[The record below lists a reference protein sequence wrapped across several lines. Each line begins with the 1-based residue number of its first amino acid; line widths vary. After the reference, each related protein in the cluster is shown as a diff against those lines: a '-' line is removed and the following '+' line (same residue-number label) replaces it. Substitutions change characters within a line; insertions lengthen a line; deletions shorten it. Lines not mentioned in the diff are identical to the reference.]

1 VSAYPKTENL
11 FERDPDTKKLV
22 PGALRN
28 SEYGQI
34 QHWWVTE
41 KIDGT
46 NIRIDYDLL
55 TDTLE
60 VKGRTD
66 AASLPKDF
74 ISEAFPLGVTPELCR
89 DVLLELLGEKAVDE
103 GWAFTAYG
111 EGYGPGIQKNG
122 GRYAEK
128 KSLALFDVVTYR
140 IVPGLTIDEQPV
152 RSRGYWRPWSDVKK
166 VAAGLRL
173 HTVPV
178 LGQMHRSVI
187 EGKVKE
193 GFLSALGDNP
203 PAEGVIARTDPYL
216 FTWDGKRAM
225 FKLKTKDLQ

>member
-1 VSAYPKTENL
+1 MSAYPKTENL
-11 FERDPDTKKLV
+11 FERDLETKKLIS
-22 PGALRN
+22 GKLRI

-46 NIRIDYDLL
+46 NIRIDYDLQ
-55 TDTLE
+55 TNTLD
-60 VKGRTD
+60 VLGRTD
-66 AASLPKDF
+66 AASLPKNF
-74 ISEAFPLGVTPELCR
+74 IDEALPHLTPELCR
-89 DVLLELLGEKAVDE
+89 DALFTLLGEKMTDE
-103 GWAFTAYG
+103 GWAFTVYG

-128 KSLALFDVVTYR
+128 KSFAIFDVVTYR
-140 IVPGLTIDEQPV
+140 IVPGLTIDERSV
-152 RSRGYWRPWSDVKK
+152 RSRGYWRPWNDVKK

-178 LGQMHRSVI
+178 LGQIHRTVI

-216 FTWDGKRAM
+216 FLWDRKRAM